1 MDNFD
6 QEVDDLLEN
15 FELKPI
21 TKGLGFHHSLQ
32 EKKDITT
39 NLKQQST
46 ALQNELETRI
56 GQLDTEQPENKAINM
71 GELAPFYTSAETTSV
86 IKPIEVALT
95 KKKELLVEANSFK
108 RAIAWLIDFTLIT
121 VLMAIALVSI
131 LFLADYPL
139 NFIHAVMVNDVIIQ
153 SFLFIYLMFYIFYF
167 SFFDMTAF
175 STPGKNMLKI
185 KVLATNGKVSLTQSF
200 MRTCLALG
208 SIPMLGLPLMLHF
221 QDLMTNTSVVEK

>member
-139 NFIHAVMVNDVIIQ
+139 NFIHAVMVNDV
-153 SFLFIYLMFYIFYF
+153 
-167 SFFDMTAF
+167 
-175 STPGKNMLKI
+175 
-185 KVLATNGKVSLTQSF
+185 
-200 MRTCLALG
+200 
-208 SIPMLGLPLMLHF
+208 
-221 QDLMTNTSVVEK
+221 